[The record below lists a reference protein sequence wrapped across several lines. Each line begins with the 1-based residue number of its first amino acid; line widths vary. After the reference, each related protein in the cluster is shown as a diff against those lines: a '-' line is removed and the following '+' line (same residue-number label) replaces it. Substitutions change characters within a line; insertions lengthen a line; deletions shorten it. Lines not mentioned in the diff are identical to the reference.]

1 MVKYKIDQNK
11 VFFMSPPS
19 IHHYVALRAS
29 GVERIKFDR
38 KLHVAFLPLIL
49 SVLRSFMLRRM
60 YRRIVQL
67 LPMEY
72 AVEINRLIA
81 MEMEDSIG

>member
-1 MVKYKIDQNK
+1 LQSRGLSAQSARALIVNGFID
-11 VFFMSPPS
+11 
-19 IHHYVALRAS
+19 
-29 GVERIKFDR
+29 
-38 KLHVAFLPLIL
+38 AF
-49 SVLRSFMLRRM
+49 
-60 YRRIVQL
+60 VQL